1 MSPPRTA
8 RRESHDRLG
17 RTPVPRPSTV
27 SGDSFEAIGRFVRIL
42 ARCGATSNDIVRAV
56 RGEAARIPGSWAVRA
71 RRVARNID
79 DAAHVLTVWFS
90 EATYLDA
97 SGRPLA
103 LPLEGASKSVTALVR
118 SVNPTFNTREVL
130 AYLIR
135 SGALRLDGR
144 RYVPRSRAVFIR
156 GVRGPDYFQTLR
168 VLTHMLAT
176 LEHNVLPK
184 RTAPGWFAYSAE
196 NPHFPVR
203 QREMLDKYVAAIGKE
218 ILARLDTY
226 MRRREVN
233 RKPGEPTVRVGIGMH
248 LWEGDSQRPSRLA
261 TRGRP
266 RPRARRPETP

>member
-1 MSPPRTA
+1 MNPA
-8 RRESHDRLG
+8 RITRRRNRARSARA
-17 RTPVPRPSTV
+17 PVPRPSTV

-42 ARCGATSNDIVRAV
+42 ARCGATPNDIVRAV
-56 RGEAARIPGSWAVRA
+56 RAECTRIPGSWAVRA

-90 EATYLDA
+90 EAAYLDA
-97 SGRPLA
+97 SGRPMA

-118 SVNPTFNTREVL
+118 SVDPTFNAREVL

-135 SGALRLDGR
+135 SGAVRPEGR
-144 RYVPRSRAVFIR
+144 RYVPRSRAMFIR
-156 GVRGPDYFQTLR
+156 GVRGPDYFHTLR
-168 VLTHMLAT
+168 VLTNTLAT
-176 LEHNVLPK
+176 HEHNVLPK
-184 RTAPGWFAYSAE
+184 RTARGWFAYSAE

-218 ILARLDTY
+218 ILSRIDTY

-233 RKPGEPTVRVGIGMH
+233 RKSGEATVRVGIGMH

-261 TRGRP
+261 TRGGR
-266 RPRARRPETP
+266 RARARRPEKP